1 MILNL
6 LCFSPHNL
14 NQHYITWHQ
23 ICLHLF
29 KNHKLVPGCFLIFF
43 TACLFVY
50 SNSEYQMTLIILL
63 IKYSRIFY
71 TLSYW
76 LMFKI
81 YFPQSQQNVVEL
93 NTNMQII
100 LGLFSTIYHFH
111 TFYRVFFPVRSML
124 FILIVAPV
132 TSMLLVS
139 FKEAYMASVTDIC
152 SVSLSIPSLFGT

>member
-1 MILNL
+1 MILSL

-43 TACLFVY
+43 FTACLFVY

-63 IKYSRIFY
+63 IKYLRIFY

-81 YFPQSQQNVVEL
+81 YFPTKCGRVKHKYAN
-93 NTNMQII
+93 NTWLIFHH
-100 LGLFSTIYHFH
+100 LPFSHFLSFFFFSSKIYAVY
-111 TFYRVFFPVRSML
+111 TYSCT
-124 FILIVAPV
+124 V
-132 TSMLLVS
+132 TSGDVNAFS
-139 FKEAYMASVTDIC
+139 QF
-152 SVSLSIPSLFGT
+152 

>member
-1 MILNL
+1 M
-6 LCFSPHNL
+6 FS
-14 NQHYITWHQ
+14 
-23 ICLHLF
+23 F
-29 KNHKLVPGCFLIFF
+29 FF

-63 IKYSRIFY
+63 IKYLRIFY

-93 NTNMQII
+93 NTIMQII

-111 TFYRVFFPVRSML
+111 TFYRFFFRVRSML
-124 FILIVAPV
+124 FILIVAPWHPV

-139 FKEAYMASVTDIC
+139 FKEAYMAFVTDIC